1 MLYLFKIRKLGL
13 FWPMGDNTGEWVYF
27 VMSSQCFI
35 WAWNKD
41 KQNAWLVVFG
51 HNNESDQEN
60 DIALNRISFFNAQS
74 VWEGGKQ
81 WIHFVKWPW
90 THGPLSW
97 SAGNIFIKTLMAS
110 SNLVVPLQNRSIFSG
125 LELKKISKSPFGDY
139 RRKSGRQMQK
149 CSRQIVQEQK
159 LKLEH
164 HLISIVL
171 QLPVDCFCSCGTDRN
186 TRYGRT

>member
-1 MLYLFKIRKLGL
+1 MLLPWLLWWNVFGPGFLCQMLYLFKIRKLGL
-13 FWPMGDNTGEWVYF
+13 FWSMGDNTGEWVYF

-51 HNNESDQEN
+51 HNNESDPEN

-110 SNLVVPLQNRSIFSG
+110 SNLVVPLQNRSIFFLLLTHSG
-125 LELKKISKSPFGDY
+125 HD
-139 RRKSGRQMQK
+139 
-149 CSRQIVQEQK
+149 
-159 LKLEH
+159 H
-164 HLISIVL
+164 
-171 QLPVDCFCSCGTDRN
+171 
-186 TRYGRT
+186 